1 MTPYAG
7 SLLCRPGRQDA
18 GRVFYCTIS
27 ELDLL
32 RDSSL
37 AFLEDLP
44 PLFLLGH
51 NLGNRLLA
59 NLQISSNL
67 FLRFATL
74 NAIDDHGIQPWR
86 NLHAAIKWNTTIV
99 NIYIGCDTR
108 FLCFYFAIVEPIVH
122 ENTRDPQQSRNLF
135 LRPPLLR
142 LQLEGDLSLHS
153 LQFAFLLRR
162 QVASGHVATND
173 EGLLLR
179 FEFSLR

>member
-1 MTPYAG
+1 VTPYAG

-67 FLRFATL
+67 FLR
-74 NAIDDHGIQPWR
+74 
-86 NLHAAIKWNTTIV
+86 
-99 NIYIGCDTR
+99 
-108 FLCFYFAIVEPIVH
+108 
-122 ENTRDPQQSRNLF
+122 
-135 LRPPLLR
+135 PPLLR